1 MDSISQHITL
11 VSACGETIKVSQN
24 LLEESSTYMHQVF
37 IQSKSTVLLFPDVD
51 IEDLKNLVN
60 HIQIG
65 TVLKQHLHVV
75 ALKYGFKSETIT
87 TSETHL
93 PLKKRPL
100 ENTPPSSPDNRKLVI
115 DENFSPRKSPS
126 QSSIS
131 VSPNPEESLASF
143 LPWPLLLQQLSMQK
157 TTQCPQNLL
166 QNFNESPFSNLAS
179 YPPSSIFHGNHPEPS
194 QRLDSDSLI
203 SCEDCGKMFKT
214 STLAIHRRRV
224 HRLLQVPV
232 KCCGQ
237 DFPTRWH
244 LSQHK
249 KSGDHL
255 PTLWKSDNIKEFKN
269 SISTQ

>member
-1 MDSISQHITL
+1 MDSINHEITL

-51 IEDLKNLVN
+51 IEDLKDLVD
-60 HIQIG
+60 HIQLG
-65 TVLKQHLHVV
+65 TVLKQHLQVV
-75 ALKYGFKSETIT
+75 ALKYGFKSETIM

-100 ENTPPSSPDNRKLVI
+100 ENTPPSSPDKYKLVI
-115 DENFSPRKSPS
+115 DENFSPRKSPA

-131 VSPNPEESLASF
+131 LSPNPETSLASF
-143 LPWPLLLQQLSMQK
+143 LPWPLLLQQAAVQNMYQS
-157 TTQCPQNLL
+157 PQTLL
-166 QNFNESPFSNLAS
+166 QKLNASTFSNLAS
-179 YPPSSIFHGNHPEPS
+179 YPPSSIFSGNHPEPAQKS
-194 QRLDSDSLI
+194 EGDSLI
-203 SCEDCGKMFKT
+203 NCEDCGKRFKT
-214 STLAIHRRRV
+214 SNLSIHRRRV

-244 LSQHK
+244 LSEHK

-255 PTLWKSDNIKEFKN
+255 PTLWKPDNIKEAKN
-269 SISTQ
+269 YISAI